1 MSATVFERLLGA
13 SGASQ
18 DLTRRYADDA
28 RIFPSRLARVALA
41 ALFAVMIAAP
51 FALDDFWTSVLI
63 MGGITSIGAIGL
75 NLLSGKGRSKRAV
88 SHAAEYAP
96 VPRKKAWPSE
106 TCPV

>member
-41 ALFAVMIAAP
+41 ARTSSTDMEERMSWAVVAP
-51 FALDDFWTSVLI
+51 T
-63 MGGITSIGAIGL
+63 
-75 NLLSGKGRSKRAV
+75 
-88 SHAAEYAP
+88 P
-96 VPRKKAWPSE
+96 VTPIS
-106 TCPV
+106 

>member
-88 SHAAEYAP
+88 SHAAE
-96 VPRKKAWPSE
+96 
-106 TCPV
+106 